1 MQVYPMMHGKAP
13 TIVMLI
19 LILLIFS
26 VTYLYFSHLGTAT
39 GRENNN
45 STALLNREF
54 SVGRLE
60 IGNSSYNVYIANTLQ
75 LQDLGYMNASG
86 IGNCDGLGRC
96 AGILFV
102 FGNDSM
108 QCFWM
113 KNTFIPLKQSWISDG
128 VVNYTYSG
136 TPLSQNSICNI
147 GNMVLETAPSFPI
160 EYGEVVNYTEHT

>member
-1 MQVYPMMHGKAP
+1 MSHGKVQ
-13 TIVMLI
+13 IVVMLI
-19 LILLIFS
+19 VILLIFS
-26 VTYLYFSHLGTAT
+26 ITYIYFSQLGTAT

-54 SVGRLE
+54 GVGRLD
-60 IGNSSYNVYIANTLQ
+60 IGNSLYNVYIANTLQ
-75 LQDLGYMNASG
+75 LQELGYMNASG

-128 VVNYTYSG
+128 RVNYTYSG

-160 EYGEVVNYTEHT
+160 EYGEQVNYTGPI

>member
-1 MQVYPMMHGKAP
+1 MSHGK
-13 TIVMLI
+13 IQIVVMLI
-19 LILLIFS
+19 AILLIFS
-26 VTYLYFSHLGTAT
+26 ITYIYFSQLGTAT

-45 STALLNREF
+45 STALLNKEF
-54 SVGRLE
+54 GVGRLN
-60 IGNSSYNVYIANTLQ
+60 IGNSSYNVYIANNLR

-86 IGNCDGLGRC
+86 IGNCDGLDRC

-102 FGNDSM
+102 FSNDSI

-128 VVNYTYSG
+128 RVNYTYSG

-147 GNMVLETAPSFPI
+147 GDMVLETAPSFPI
-160 EYGEVVNYTEHT
+160 EYGEQVNYTGPV

>member
-1 MQVYPMMHGKAP
+1 MSHGKVQ
-13 TIVMLI
+13 IVVMLI
-19 LILLIFS
+19 VILLIFS
-26 VTYLYFSHLGTAT
+26 ITYIYFSQLGTAT

-54 SVGRLE
+54 GVGRLD
-60 IGNSSYNVYIANTLQ
+60 IGNSLYNVYIANTLQ
-75 LQDLGYMNASG
+75 LQELGYMNASG

-128 VVNYTYSG
+128 RVNYTYSG

-147 GNMVLETAPSFPI
+147 GNMVLETAPSFSI
-160 EYGEVVNYTEHT
+160 EYGEHVNYTGPV